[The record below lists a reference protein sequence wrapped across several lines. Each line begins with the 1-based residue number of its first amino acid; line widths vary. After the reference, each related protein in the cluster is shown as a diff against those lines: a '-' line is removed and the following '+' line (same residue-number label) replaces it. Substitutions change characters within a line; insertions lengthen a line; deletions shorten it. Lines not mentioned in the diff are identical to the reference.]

1 MTHFH
6 FNKDVENNEKITRQ
20 LLKLYYIRIL
30 YLFIYL
36 FIDLFNIPFKAPYV
50 KCKVYMKQWVF
61 KSNIKP
67 GISYSYVISMVTC
80 V

>member
-30 YLFIYL
+30 YYLFIYL
-36 FIDLFNIPFKAPYV
+36 LIYLISLSRHHMLNV
-50 KCKVYMKQWVF
+50 K
-61 KSNIKP
+61 S
-67 GISYSYVISMVTC
+67 T
-80 V
+80 